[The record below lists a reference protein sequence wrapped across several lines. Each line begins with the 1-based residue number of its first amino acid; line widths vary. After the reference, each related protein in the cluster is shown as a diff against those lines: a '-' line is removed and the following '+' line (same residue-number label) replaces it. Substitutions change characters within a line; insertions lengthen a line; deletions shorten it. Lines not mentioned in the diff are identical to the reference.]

1 MHPRLDVSS
10 AVPLSAKRPG
20 RSLSVNVNESQAKRR
35 RRSSG
40 VVEAGFSH
48 PSRGAQ
54 GQPPETSGSPC
65 EVATSALAASSD
77 IVHPGASRDTL
88 RSHTSVLHGYVPMLG
103 ESSGSN
109 KGASA
114 FGSLHHLAAGAE
126 AEDQKAVD
134 SPVATSSD
142 ASVDPTRRG
151 AASGLREIQAPLT
164 ALTVENVYAA
174 AGLPCHHDACSNLV
188 RNLKSSND
196 RLVGLVREL
205 DASRTEAAR
214 ASSLE
219 AKVTCEYIL
228 ESISACRPFNT
239 PRLGL
244 EVRVEHSKRMFN
256 ARGEALIGTL
266 LLWYCT
272 WP

>member
-1 MHPRLDVSS
+1 MHPRLDVSN
-10 AVPLSAKRPG
+10 AVPPSAKRSG
-20 RSLSVNVNESQAKRR
+20 LSLSVNVNESQAKRR

-54 GQPPETSGSPC
+54 GQPPEISGSPFQSC

-77 IVHPGASRDTL
+77 IVHPGASRDTP
-88 RSHTSVLHGYVPMLG
+88 RSHASVLHGYVPMLC
-103 ESSGSN
+103 ESFCSN

-114 FGSLHHLAAGAE
+114 SRSLHHRAAGAE
-126 AEDQKAVD
+126 AEDQKGVD

-142 ASVDPTRRG
+142 ASRG
-151 AASGLREIQAPLT
+151 AASGLREVQAPLT

-188 RNLKSSND
+188 RNLQSSND

-239 PRLGL
+239 LRLGL